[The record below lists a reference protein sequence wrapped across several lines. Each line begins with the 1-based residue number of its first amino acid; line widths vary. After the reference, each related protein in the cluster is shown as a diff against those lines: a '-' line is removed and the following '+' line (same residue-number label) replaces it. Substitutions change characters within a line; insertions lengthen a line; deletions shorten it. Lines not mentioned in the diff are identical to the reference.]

1 MRPVI
6 GQRLR
11 DEANVVLMGKKGASK
26 KGQRLAHRDPNGL
39 AHNPTNLSKQYT
51 DSSNKRFSYIV
62 IELICHTICCNF
74 VNNEHTKLKPV
85 CPRIPS
91 PNLFGLYIFI
101 AEISHH
107 RHHRQWRTL
116 FKQPYFLA

>member
-1 MRPVI
+1 MTLVM

-39 AHNPTNLSKQYT
+39 AHNPTNLSKQYI

-62 IELICHTICCNF
+62 IELICPGIIQYAAISSTMNIQSWNQF
-74 VNNEHTKLKPV
+74 VQEYQVP
-85 CPRIPS
+85 I
-91 PNLFGLYIFI
+91 NLDSIY
-101 AEISHH
+101 S
-107 RHHRQWRTL
+107 
-116 FKQPYFLA
+116 